1 MLCMMVN
8 FSSILGHGGWQ
19 VSEYA
24 MAHLVEYLDTHLEK
38 ANTEQEI
45 KDAITKAY
53 DQVEQE

>member
-1 MLCMMVN
+1 MMVN